1 MMLQCFFKSNS
12 FWFEFTLSFDVHH
25 KNIFFCENIWSIKS
39 PSLFL
44 KVKSYFW
51 SSPWSKK
58 VLWESRQNPRNIT
71 VKEKARSLQLY
82 WKWIP
87 SQIFFKD
94 LLLFFKISK
103 NIFFYRTPFS
113 DCFPYLFF
121 KLHNYLQKIANI
133 FIINCSHYIPLVL
146 TPLKSIPSYTKQNS

>member
-44 KVKSYFW
+44 KVLSPKI

-58 VLWESRQNPRNIT
+58 VLWESRQNPRNMT
-71 VKEKARSLQLY
+71 VKEKAKSLQLY

-103 NIFFYRTPFS
+103 NIFFIEQLSVTASLICFS
-113 DCFPYLFF
+113 
-121 KLHNYLQKIANI
+121 N
-133 FIINCSHYIPLVL
+133 FIIIFKNLPIYL
-146 TPLKSIPSYTKQNS
+146 

>member
-44 KVKSYFW
+44 KVLSPKN

-58 VLWESRQNPRNIT
+58 VLWESRQNPRNMT
-71 VKEKARSLQLY
+71 VKEKAKSLQLY

-103 NIFFYRTPFS
+103 NIFFIEQLSVTASLICFS
-113 DCFPYLFF
+113 
-121 KLHNYLQKIANI
+121 N
-133 FIINCSHYIPLVL
+133 FIIIFKKLPIYL
-146 TPLKSIPSYTKQNS
+146 